1 MRIITGTT
9 SFDFHMNS
17 AVAIGK
23 FDGLHLGHQR
33 ILSEILAQKENG
45 MQAVIFTFDPSP
57 EIFFGMSP
65 SQELSTRDEKRKLFE
80 AAGIDVLVEFPFN
93 AVTAATLPEKFV
105 IDILYR
111 RLRARFVAA
120 GSDLSYG
127 ARGKGDFRLLSR
139 IAQELGFETKEVNKI
154 VMDGHVISSTRI
166 RSLVKKGRMEETA
179 RLLGRPYSI
188 TGRIVH
194 GRKLGRRIGVPTLN
208 QEPPTDK
215 LLPPFGVYYSTVSV
229 DGKQMRGMT
238 NIGCKPTVSD
248 ESRITVETYLYDFTG
263 DLYGEYADVSLLTYR
278 RPERKFDSVETL
290 RISMQEDIR
299 AGRLYHGIE

>member
-120 GSDLSYG
+120 GTDLSYG
-127 ARGKGDFRLLSR
+127 AKGKGDFELLTR
-139 IAQELGFETKEVNKI
+139 IADELGFEITKDKNY
-154 VMDGHVISSTRI
+154 GSNRHVFLKRHS
-166 RSLVKKGRMEETA
+166 
-179 RLLGRPYSI
+179 
-188 TGRIVH
+188 
-194 GRKLGRRIGVPTLN
+194 
-208 QEPPTDK
+208 
-215 LLPPFGVYYSTVSV
+215 
-229 DGKQMRGMT
+229 
-238 NIGCKPTVSD
+238 
-248 ESRITVETYLYDFTG
+248 
-263 DLYGEYADVSLLTYR
+263 
-278 RPERKFDSVETL
+278 
-290 RISMQEDIR
+290 
-299 AGRLYHGIE
+299 